1 LNEKTAKLFGRYAR
15 KVVPKDLESANRIER
30 LLTKQIK
37 AQWSKA
43 NAKGRAKM
51 RRDMQKTVKG

>member
-15 KVVPKDLESANRIER
+15 KVVPKDLENANRIER

-37 AQWSKA
+37 LQWRTADS
-43 NAKGRAKM
+43 KGRAKM
-51 RRDMQKTVKG
+51 RRDMLKTVRG